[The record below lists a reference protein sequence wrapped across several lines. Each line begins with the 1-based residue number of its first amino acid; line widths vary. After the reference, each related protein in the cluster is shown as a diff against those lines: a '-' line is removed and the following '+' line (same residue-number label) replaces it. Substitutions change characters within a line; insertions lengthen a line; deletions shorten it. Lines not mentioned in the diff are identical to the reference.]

1 MSHKI
6 VKSSIGLTLSLV
18 FAYVLSFAKESIIA
32 YFYGVSAE
40 TDAYTIAI
48 QIPVLLFAFVSV
60 AINNVV
66 IPIYSKVYYQQSE
79 EAANIFVNKLLSL
92 LIFGLLAFIIIA
104 EVFAGQLVYIFAPGF
119 STETHDLATT
129 LLRIVFPSI
138 LFTVIQNVYTAVLNV
153 HKNFVAPSFAVYFLN
168 IGLIGGILVLHKQ
181 MGIASACVGQLCGGL
196 IQFSYLV
203 LLTRKI
209 YRFRPN
215 IHQLKQDENL
225 KQAIKMTGPVIWS
238 ISVAELNAL
247 VNRLVASFLFVGSV
261 AALSYAQKVNTVAIA
276 LMVHVI
282 STIIYPLYAE
292 SFANGNDE
300 QLSRRVNL
308 SITVYSLLLMPL
320 SVGIFCLKEEIIQLA
335 FGRGQF
341 DAAAVNVTQD
351 LLGFYCIGIMFMGL
365 RETVSKVFNSMGD
378 TRTTAI
384 NATIGVVL
392 NIVLNVTLPF
402 VMGVNGL
409 ALATSICAIFITSRL
424 LLQLVKTGK
433 VKLGYFFSNI
443 WKVAIATFV
452 MSLFIFV
459 TRHFMLNVNYLLR
472 MAVVTGAGVL
482 TYLVAIMVLRLSIV
496 DQIKSLLFSK
506 NRNH

>member
-6 VKSSIGLTLSLV
+6 VKSSIGLTISLL
-18 FAYVLSFAKESIIA
+18 FAYVLSFAKESIVA

-66 IPIYSKVYYQQSE
+66 IPIYSKVFYQQSE
-79 EAANIFVNKLLSL
+79 KAANIFVNKLLSL
-92 LIFGLLAFIIIA
+92 LILGLLVFIILA
-104 EVFAGQLVYIFAPGF
+104 ELFAGQLVYLFAPGF
-119 STETHDLATT
+119 STETHDLSTT

-138 LFTVIQNVYTAVLNV
+138 LFTVVQNVYTAVLNV
-153 HKNFVAPSFAVYFLN
+153 HKNFVVPSFAVYFLN
-168 IGLIGGILVLHKQ
+168 VGLIGGILLLHKQ
-181 MGIASACVGQLCGGL
+181 MGIASACAGQLIGGL
-196 IQFSYLV
+196 MQLSFLV
-203 LLTRKI
+203 FLARKL

-215 IHQLKQDENL
+215 IHQIKQDDNL
-225 KQAIKMTGPVIWS
+225 KQALKMTGPVIWS

-261 AALSYAQKVNTVAIA
+261 AALSYAQKVNTVAMS

-308 SITVYSLLLMPL
+308 SITMYSLLLMPL

-335 FGRGQF
+335 YGRGQF
-341 DAAAVNVTQD
+341 DAAAVNVTQG

-378 TRTTAI
+378 TKTTAI

-409 ALATSICAIFITSRL
+409 ALATSICAIVITSRL

-433 VKLGYFFSNI
+433 VELSYFLSNI
-443 WKVAIATFV
+443 WKIAIATIV
-452 MSLFIFV
+452 MSLFIFL
-459 TRHFMLNVNYLLR
+459 TRHFMLNVNYIWR
-472 MAVVTGAGVL
+472 MSAVTAAGIL
-482 TYLVAIMVLRLSIV
+482 TYFVSILILRLPITN
-496 DQIKSLLFSK
+496 QIKGMIFSK
-506 NRNH
+506 NRL

>member
-1 MSHKI
+1 MSNKI
-6 VKSSIGLTLSLV
+6 VKSSIGLTISLLI
-18 FAYVLSFAKESIIA
+18 AYVLSFAKESIVA
-32 YFYGVSAE
+32 YFYGLSAE

-48 QIPVLLFAFVSV
+48 QIPVLLFSFVSV

-92 LIFGLLAFIIIA
+92 LIIGLLAFIILA

-138 LFTVIQNVYTAVLNV
+138 LFTVVQNVYVAVQNV
-153 HKNFVAPSFAVYFLN
+153 HKNFVIPSFAVYFLN
-168 IGLIGGILVLHKQ
+168 IGLIGGILLLHKQ
-181 MGIASACVGQLCGGL
+181 MGIASACVGQLFGGL
-196 IQFSYLV
+196 MQLTFLV
-203 LLTRKI
+203 VLTRKL
-209 YRFRPN
+209 YRYRP
-215 IHQLKQDENL
+215 IFQFKQDENI
-225 KQAIKMTGPVIWS
+225 KQALKMTGPVIWS
-238 ISVAELNAL
+238 ISVAEVNAL

-261 AALSYAQKVNTVAIA
+261 AALSYSQKVNNMAMS

-292 SFANGNDE
+292 SFANKNDE

-341 DAAAVNVTQD
+341 DVAAVDVTQG

-378 TRTTAI
+378 TKTTAI
-384 NATIGVVL
+384 NSTIGVVL
-392 NIVLNVTLPF
+392 NIILNVTLPF

-433 VKLGYFFSNI
+433 VEFGYYFSNL
-443 WKVAIATFV
+443 WKIVIATLV
-452 MSLFIFV
+452 MSLFIFL
-459 TRHFMLNVNYLLR
+459 TRHFMLNVYYLLR
-472 MAVVTGAGVL
+472 MIVVTMAGML
-482 TYLVAIMVLRLSIV
+482 TYFVSILILRLPITN
-496 DQIKSLLFSK
+496 QIKGMLFSK
-506 NRNH
+506 K